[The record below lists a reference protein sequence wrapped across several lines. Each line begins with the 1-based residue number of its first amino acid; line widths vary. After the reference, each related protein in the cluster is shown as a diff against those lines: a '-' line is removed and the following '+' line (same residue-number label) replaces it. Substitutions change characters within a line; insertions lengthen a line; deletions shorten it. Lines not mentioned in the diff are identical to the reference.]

1 MILDA
6 KTYKIN
12 IGKNNTNELKEFL
25 NDYKGNKVALFSDEK
40 IYSIYEYHIKS
51 FLDDF
56 EVFFYIFPQGEK
68 SKSFENYEAS
78 LNFLSENNFTRSDL
92 IIGFGGGV
100 TGDLAG
106 FVASTYLRGV
116 SYIAVPTSLLSMV
129 DSSVG
134 GKTGIN
140 LANLKNQVGSFY
152 FPDYV
157 HIDTS
162 YLETLENREIKSG
175 LGEIIKYSLLKD
187 GEIFNL
193 IKNKNLDFEEII
205 YRSLKVKL
213 FFVDGD
219 EYDKGKRQYLNLG
232 HSLGHCIEALSDLHI
247 SHGQAVAIGIYIM
260 TKISQNIGYCKN
272 NLAKDLKV
280 IYDIHGLQTTYPLD
294 RIKVSDIISHDKK
307 IANGKINLI
316 FPIALGESIDKKYEL
331 DEFLNLLD
339 LI

>member
-6 KTYKIN
+6 KTYTIN

-25 NDYKGNKVALFSDEK
+25 NDYKGNKVALFSDEN

-68 SKSFENYEAS
+68 SKSIENYEAS

-219 EYDKGKRQYLNLG
+219 
-232 HSLGHCIEALSDLHI
+232 
-247 SHGQAVAIGIYIM
+247 
-260 TKISQNIGYCKN
+260 
-272 NLAKDLKV
+272 
-280 IYDIHGLQTTYPLD
+280 
-294 RIKVSDIISHDKK
+294 
-307 IANGKINLI
+307 
-316 FPIALGESIDKKYEL
+316 
-331 DEFLNLLD
+331 
-339 LI
+339 